1 MAFFM
6 QKKFKEIGHFSRV
19 HGYKG
24 KIVISF
30 NSEDPSILKKDSTI
44 WIEEFGIPSPYKIK
58 EIQSLNKDKRILSL
72 LNLDNKKAEAL
83 KNKKVFV
90 DTNDYNLNDDIFNK
104 NSIDNYELY
113 NQDNKLVGLINSI
126 IEIQHNNLIQIF
138 IKDKEVL
145 IPYND
150 KNILALDHSKKLLKL
165 NIADGL
171 IELYVDD

>member
-1 MAFFM
+1 M
-6 QKKFKEIGHFSRV
+6 
-19 HGYKG
+19 
-24 KIVISF
+24 
-30 NSEDPSILKKDSTI
+30 
-44 WIEEFGIPSPYKIK
+44 
-58 EIQSLNKDKRILSL
+58 
-72 LNLDNKKAEAL
+72 
-83 KNKKVFV
+83 
-90 DTNDYNLNDDIFNK
+90 
-104 NSIDNYELY
+104 
-113 NQDNKLVGLINSI
+113 VGLINSI